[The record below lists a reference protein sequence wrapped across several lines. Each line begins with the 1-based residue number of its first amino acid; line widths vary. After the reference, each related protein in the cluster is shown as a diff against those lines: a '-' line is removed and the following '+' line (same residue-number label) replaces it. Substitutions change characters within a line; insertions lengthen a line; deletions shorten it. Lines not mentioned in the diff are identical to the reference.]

1 MITPLQGVVQAES
14 APRFTVFVLQRPDV
28 AFLNE
33 QPRDERAEKTLD
45 FSSSDHLKQV
55 EMPLVSKLPK
65 LDTNFSDRE
74 NHGCAAGC
82 RAAGCRAA
90 GGIMLSRSPV
100 RLVIDDEERPHRP
113 PRLRED
119 AQLLVG
125 QVTDNGH
132 LRVGPGRG

>member
-1 MITPLQGVVQAES
+1 MAAQLAAEQL
-14 APRFTVFVLQRPDV
+14 A
-28 AFLNE
+28 AE
-33 QPRDERAEKTLD
+33 QLA
-45 FSSSDHLKQV
+45 
-55 EMPLVSKLPK
+55 
-65 LDTNFSDRE
+65 
-74 NHGCAAGC
+74 
-82 RAAGCRAA
+82 
-90 GGIMLSRSPV
+90 GIMLSRSPV